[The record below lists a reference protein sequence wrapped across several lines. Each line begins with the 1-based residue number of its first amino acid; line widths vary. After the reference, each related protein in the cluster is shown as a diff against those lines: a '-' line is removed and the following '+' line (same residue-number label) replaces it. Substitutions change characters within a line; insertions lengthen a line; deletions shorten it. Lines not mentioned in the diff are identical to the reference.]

1 MLIYKSDRSLIIGG
15 IYNRCYYCKQTVCE
29 MFDPSHLHAT
39 SDVLFVDGPDSLE
52 ISWLVPSVQNGQHT
66 ANPSQVAGKDL
77 FQVVAAKT
85 DLLHDD
91 PELVVEKETHEEE
104 DLRQKKE
111 KVPDCPTSINHCTN
125 N

>member
-1 MLIYKSDRSLIIGG
+1 
-15 IYNRCYYCKQTVCE
+15 
-29 MFDPSHLHAT
+29 MFDPAHLHAT

-52 ISWLVPSVQNGQHT
+52 ISWLIPSVQNGQHP

-91 PELVVEKETHEEE
+91 PELVVEKEAHEEE
-104 DLRQKKE
+104 DLRQKK
-111 KVPDCPTSINHCTN
+111 KRCPTSINHCTN
-125 N
+125 NWRGYSNEIKRNPGFGINKLMNL

>member
-1 MLIYKSDRSLIIGG
+1 
-15 IYNRCYYCKQTVCE
+15 
-29 MFDPSHLHAT
+29 MFDPAHLHAT

-91 PELVVEKETHEEE
+91 PELVVEKEAHEEE
-104 DLRQKKE
+104 DLRQKEE
-111 KVPDCPTSINHCTN
+111 KVTDIHQSLHQQLKRVQ
-125 N
+125 